1 MRGEYGRV
9 PQLVAE
15 QAMTKLLSALADLE
29 SHGLQTRQLCGVRE
43 QLVSA
48 IENLSRVAPRFDFD
62 QEVRHAVQRSSV
74 KRRQERNH
82 YI

>member
-1 MRGEYGRV
+1 MGESLE
-9 PQLVAE
+9 LVAE
-15 QAMTKLLSALADLE
+15 QAMTKLLFALADLE

-48 IENLSRVAPRFDFD
+48 IENLARVAPCFDFD
-62 QEVRHAVQRSSV
+62 QEITQAVRKSSV
-74 KRRQERNH
+74 KRRQGRNH